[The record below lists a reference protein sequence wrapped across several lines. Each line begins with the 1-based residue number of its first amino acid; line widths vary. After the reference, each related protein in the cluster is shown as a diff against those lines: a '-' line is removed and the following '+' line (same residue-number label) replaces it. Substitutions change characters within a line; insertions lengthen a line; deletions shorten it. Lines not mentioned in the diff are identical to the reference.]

1 MNIKRAKEEIE
12 HTVKAYLAK
21 DALGEYAI
29 PAIRQR
35 PILLMGPPGIGKTQ
49 VMEQVARECGV
60 ALVAYTIT
68 HHTRQ
73 SAVGLPFIR
82 QRHYG
87 GRDVSVT
94 EYTMSE
100 IIASVYAK
108 MEATG
113 LAEGILFI
121 DEINCVSETLAP
133 TMLQFLQCKTFGNQ
147 AVPKGWVIVAA
158 GNPPEYNKSVRDFD
172 IVTLDRVRR
181 MDIEPDLS
189 VWKDY
194 ARGAHIHS
202 AILSYLEL
210 HPQNFYQINADVDG
224 TQFVTARGWEDLSN
238 LLDTYETLGLKA
250 DEDLIRE
257 YIQHQKIAEDFS
269 AYLDLYYK
277 YRDDYGVEEILA
289 GQVKPA
295 VYARLLNAPFDERL
309 SLVSLIL
316 AGLNTRFAA
325 SRRKDAVADGCYAF
339 LREAKKAF
347 ADLPADLP
355 DGPAALFAQ
364 MAADYDAET
373 QKKREAGL
381 LSRDGQNVRLETLAV
396 LRGWEA
402 ALRRAGAQSAEGA
415 FGLLRAQ
422 FQTLADDREAAQ
434 NTASAALE
442 AAFDFMEQAFAESQE
457 MVVFVTE
464 LTLSP
469 ADHAF
474 ITENGCE
481 RYFQYN
487 KDLLLDHRKAALQ
500 QELAAEEKRHGG
512 I

>member
-339 LREAKKAF
+339 LREVKKAF

-381 LSRDGQNVRLETLAV
+381 LSKTELQVRLETFAV

-402 ALRRAGAQSAEGA
+402 ALRRAGAQSADGT

-469 ADHAF
+469 AAHAF